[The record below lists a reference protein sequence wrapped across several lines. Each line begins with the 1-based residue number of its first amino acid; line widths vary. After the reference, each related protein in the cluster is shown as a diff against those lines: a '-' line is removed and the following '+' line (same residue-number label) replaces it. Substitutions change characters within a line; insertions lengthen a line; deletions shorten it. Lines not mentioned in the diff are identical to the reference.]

1 MGRQPE
7 ADGLR
12 ALKRTASDGG
22 SPLNEQDRSVQKL
35 GSSLYV
41 NITGYSRDT
50 HDISKGDEVSV
61 MTYPDGI
68 WIGFNHE

>member
-12 ALKRTASDGG
+12 TLKQTASDGG
-22 SPLNEQDRSVQKL
+22 SPLNEQDRSIQQL

-41 NITGYSRDT
+41 NVTGYGRDT

-61 MTYPDGI
+61 VTYADGI
-68 WIGFNHE
+68 WIGFDDE